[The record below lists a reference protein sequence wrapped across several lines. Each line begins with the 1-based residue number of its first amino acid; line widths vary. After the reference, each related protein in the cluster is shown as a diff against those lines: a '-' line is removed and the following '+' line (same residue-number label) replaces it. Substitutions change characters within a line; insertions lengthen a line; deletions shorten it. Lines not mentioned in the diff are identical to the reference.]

1 MDFWLYSGMKIW
13 FLALFISLSAVG
25 SFAQIP
31 DLSFEDWPEYGTG
44 PNWGQWGSGYDLEVD
59 TLEFVTGRKALRSSA
74 RRGWD
79 TTDYSIPY
87 VVFPVDFS
95 GKTIR
100 LEGHIKL
107 QRVEQGG
114 AGLMLRLDG
123 PNGQIAYDQ
132 MDSRPLSGSSL
143 WQNVSIEMPYV
154 EATKYIYVGVV
165 HTGTGTAWFD
175 DLQVYIDG
183 ENIRDKLPRES
194 TRFEALQDVEFY
206 EESLIEFDSL
216 SDAQEKGLYK
226 LCRIWGLM
234 KYYHP
239 TIAKGKYNWDF
250 ELFRFAPTY
259 LAAQSR
265 DEQNQL
271 LHDWVL
277 KYGKLSPGKRNKVNP
292 DEKVVMSPD
301 FSWIVPSLLGDELCS
316 ALHEVIASERPIKHF
331 YFDLMPNAGN
341 VVFLHEEPY
350 IENQVL
356 DGGFRM
362 LTLFRLWNQI
372 EYFFPYKYAIGK
384 DWGSVLQE
392 YLRPFLTTQREPQY
406 KPILLKLLTEIHDT
420 HVSISGNNVSINV
433 FVGIRSAAVDTDIV
447 ENQLVVVDYY
457 NEVIAQ
463 AEGWAIGDVVTHI
476 NGRPAMDVVADKLP
490 YTSASNLST
499 KYRDMNA
506 LRTNDSTLHLT
517 ILRDKKQI
525 ELEVSTFKE
534 DKLYFWGRYGSNDS
548 CFSML
553 NDSVAYVYAANLTQD
568 YVDEVMDQAK
578 DAKAF
583 IIDLRCYPRYFPI
596 FKLGEY
602 LMPESKVFC
611 ITSATSMEHPGRF
624 THAKSLTIGSRNP
637 NYFKGQVIILIN
649 EFTQSSAE
657 FHAMAWRQAPNALVV
672 GSQTAGADGN
682 VSEVVLPS
690 GIKTMFS
697 GIGIYNADGSETQRV
712 GIIPDVEVLRTIEGV
727 KAGRDEILEKAIS
740 LVK

>member
-1 MDFWLYSGMKIW
+1 MKKCL
-13 FLALFISLSAVG
+13 FALFFSFTVLVG
-25 SFAQIP
+25 FTQIP
-31 DLSFEDWPEYGTG
+31 DLSFEDWSGLGTG
-44 PNWGQWGSGYDLEVD
+44 PGWGQWGGGYNLEVD
-59 TLEFVTGRKALRSSA
+59 SLEFVTGRQALRISP

-79 TTDYSIPY
+79 TTDYCIPY
-87 VVFPVDFS
+87 IVIPVDFS

-100 LEGHIKL
+100 LEGHVRL
-107 QRVEQGG
+107 QRVEQGN

-132 MDSRPLSGSSL
+132 MDDHPLTGSSL
-143 WQNVSIEMPYV
+143 WQNVSIEMPYD
-154 EATKYIYVGVV
+154 ESTKYIYVGVV
-165 HTGTGTAWFD
+165 LSGTGTAWFD

-183 ENIRDKLPRES
+183 ENIRNKLPRES
-194 TRFEALQDVEFY
+194 TRFEALQDVEFM
-206 EESLIEFDSL
+206 EESWIEFDSL
-216 SDAQEKGLYK
+216 SVLQEKGLYK
-226 LCRIWGLM
+226 LCRVWGLM

-239 TIAKGKYNWDF
+239 VIAKGKYNWDF
-250 ELFRFAPTY
+250 ELFRFAPAY
-259 LAAQSR
+259 LAAQTK
-265 DEQNQL
+265 EQQNKL
-271 LHDWVL
+271 LYEWIL
-277 KYGKLSPGKRNKVNP
+277 KYGKLSPAKKNKINP
-292 DEKVVMSPD
+292 DETVVMSPD
-301 FSWIVPSLLGDELCS
+301 FSWIVPSLLGDELCN
-316 ALHEVIASERPIKHF
+316 ALHEVIASERPKKHY
-331 YFDLMPNAGN
+331 YFDLMPNVGN
-341 VVFLHEEPY
+341 VIFQHEEAY
-350 IENQVL
+350 IDNQVL

-384 DWGSVLQE
+384 DWGNVLKE

-406 KPILLKLLTEIHDT
+406 KPILLKLLAEINDT
-420 HVSISGNNVSINV
+420 HVSISGNNISINV
-433 FVGIRSAAVDTDIV
+433 FMGIRSAAVDTDII

-457 NEVIAQ
+457 NEVIAK
-463 AEGWAIGDVVTHI
+463 AEGWAIGDVITQI

-517 ILRDKKQI
+517 ILRDKEQI
-525 ELEVSTFKE
+525 EMEVSTFKE

-568 YVDEVMDQAK
+568 YVDEVMDQAR
-578 DAKAF
+578 DAKAL
-583 IIDLRCYPRYFPI
+583 IIDLRCYPSYFPI

-611 ITSATSMEHPGRF
+611 ITSATSMEQPGRF
-624 THAKSLTIGSRNP
+624 AHARSLTVGSRNP
-637 NYFKGQVIILIN
+637 HYFKGQVIILIN

-682 VSEVVLPS
+682 VSEVILPS

-727 KAGRDEILEKAIS
+727 KAGRDEILEKALS